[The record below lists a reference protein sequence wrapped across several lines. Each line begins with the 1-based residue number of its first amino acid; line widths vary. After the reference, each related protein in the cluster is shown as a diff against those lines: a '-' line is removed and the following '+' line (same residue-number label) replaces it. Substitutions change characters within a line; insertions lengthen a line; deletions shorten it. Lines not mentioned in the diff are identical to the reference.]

1 MCYERLVVTPK
12 YVFEDALLSSSL
24 RLHDDGRNTRIILM
38 RFPSRIFRETGQLCS
53 SVAFLIWAR
62 KAGASDMKLEIE
74 HLFLQNVV
82 GNPLVDIENS
92 ADLSQTSILLK
103 FVSGYT
109 KEGKKLEIA

>member
-1 MCYERLVVTPK
+1 
-12 YVFEDALLSSSL
+12 
-24 RLHDDGRNTRIILM
+24 
-38 RFPSRIFRETGQLCS
+38 
-53 SVAFLIWAR
+53 
-62 KAGASDMKLEIE
+62 MKLEIE